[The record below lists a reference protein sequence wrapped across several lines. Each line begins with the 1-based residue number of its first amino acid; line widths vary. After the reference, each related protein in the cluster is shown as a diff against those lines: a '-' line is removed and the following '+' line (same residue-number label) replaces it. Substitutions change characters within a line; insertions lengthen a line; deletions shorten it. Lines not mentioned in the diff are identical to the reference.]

1 MGYIHI
7 SDEMEA
13 VIKEIAVKNNIKPG
27 EEIERGYNGY
37 LNSEK
42 RLREQKEFYENR
54 EKHIYNWVEKTTEKL
69 FSLKLKMEDTEIFKV
84 TPIEKLTK

>member
-13 VIKEIAVKNNIKPG
+13 VIKEAAMKNDPQIKPG

-37 LNSEK
+37 LNCDK
-42 RLREQKEFYENR
+42 RLEEQRKYYENQK
-54 EKHIYNWVEKTTEKL
+54 KHIYEWVEKTTESL
-69 FSLKLKMEDTEIFKV
+69 FSLKLKMEDAEIFKD
-84 TPIEKLTK
+84 TSDKK

>member
-13 VIKEIAVKNNIKPG
+13 VIKEAAMKNNIKPG

-37 LNSEK
+37 LSCEK
-42 RLREQKEFYENR
+42 RIKEQREYFENR
-54 EKHIYNWVEKTTEKL
+54 EKHIYKWVEKTTENL
-69 FSLKLKMEDTEIFKV
+69 FSLKLKMEDAEIFKV
-84 TPIEKLTK
+84 TPIEK

>member
-13 VIKEIAVKNNIKPG
+13 VIKEAAMKNDPQIKPG

-37 LNSEK
+37 LNCEK
-42 RLREQKEFYENR
+42 RPKEQREYFANR
-54 EKHIYNWVEKTTEKL
+54 EKHIYEWVEKTTEKL
-69 FSLKLKMEDTEIFKV
+69 FGLKLKMEEAEIFKV
-84 TPIEKLTK
+84 TPIEK